1 MSVETGR
8 ANQRR
13 RTRKDLLQAAVR
25 LMKQGRAPTLEEVAE
40 EAMVSRA
47 TAYRYFPNIETLLIE
62 APLELAMRSPEEALR
77 DAPELDPL
85 ARLERVEE
93 MFQQMAAENE
103 PALRMM
109 VANATQRPLRE
120 EGELPAR
127 QNRRIPLIEA
137 ALAPEILQHALPRRA
152 LRRAFCNRHAIRAA
166 VQIVVGNTHAGREGP
181 RDASGSDMERPTT
194 GQLTRSGGGCCLRF
208 ERSAGRFR
216 HRFVRPSR

>member
-137 ALAPEILQHALPRRA
+137 ALAPAKKQFKPAEYERLCLALSLVMFTEAWLVFKDVLQVDAEEARETQR
-152 LRRAFCNRHAIRAA
+152 FAIRALL
-166 VQIVVGNTHAGREGP
+166 
-181 RDASGSDMERPTT
+181 DAAKR
-194 GQLTRSGGGCCLRF
+194 
-208 ERSAGRFR
+208 
-216 HRFVRPSR
+216 